1 MSAPEVTSGAALL
14 LHGRDPEGRE
24 ANNRAHARRP
34 ASGTGRGLPR
44 ESRAWQVLLLFGAR
58 GPSRGSPSS
67 AVAEAWGWGPCC
79 SLGRTQGADLAPF
92 ILTAPARPWTWPLK
106 MSFRKAINW
115 P

>member
-24 ANNRAHARRP
+24 ANNGSHARRP

-67 AVAEAWGWGPCC
+67 AVAEAWGWGPSC
-79 SLGRTQGADLAPF
+79 SLGRTQGADLRSEERRVGKECLRLCRSRWSPYH
-92 ILTAPARPWTWPLK
+92 
-106 MSFRKAINW
+106 
-115 P
+115 